1 MVYKNKSESKYI
13 LWNQSYLNIE
23 MEENNLYEFKG
34 FQQEF
39 GYQLYIN
46 LRLLKTYI
54 ESKLFMFGY
63 K

>member
-1 MVYKNKSESKYI
+1 
-13 LWNQSYLNIE
+13 
-23 MEENNLYEFKG
+23 MEENNFYEFKG